1 MPAQERSHFLLLGE
15 FPELGAKRHQVEL
28 VEILQMPLGGRVAA
42 CGTSVTSARARALA
56 LALLLRL
63 LPFQLARALALT
75 KVVAIPARRAG
86 ALPLLVVVVVVV
98 VVLLLL
104 LLALRL
110 TRFLLSVELATHA
123 LLHFL
128 THPEGELVY
137 DACGTYQSHAA
148 TYHTHRQTT
157 ALNPK
162 PSPPR
167 VPLPLSHTHTNNAC
181 VTHTIVTLHV

>member
-56 LALLLRL
+56 
-63 LPFQLARALALT
+63 RALALT

-86 ALPLLVVVVVVV
+86 ALPLVVVVVVVVV